1 MLSGNAAFTV
11 TSRKNRTFRVVFY
24 SVIETPFQN
33 SPCANPMETYRQD
46 VVLLLLVPLSVG
58 LFVLVEMK
66 SFYHILNNMFISFV
80 AGQRDR
86 LLNGFDS

>member
-1 MLSGNAAFTV
+1 MLPSL
-11 TSRKNRTFRVVFY
+11 SRQGKTGLLELF
-24 SVIETPFQN
+24 SIPVIETPFQN
-33 SPCANPMETYRQD
+33 SPCANPMETYKQD

-66 SFYHILNNMFISFV
+66 SFCHILNNMFINFV

-86 LLNGFDS
+86 LLNGFDG